1 MTVHHVPLPPFGV
14 PLHLDTLRRG
24 PRIRARVRWTDPLS
38 HHRQSRSVTVEDD
51 VTAQEFFELMRTNS
65 NRAIDPFITLSDYA
79 HAIGDQFL
87 RGVDPT
93 STAAGYRAGLRLRVL
108 PLLGHIRLREVTTGL
123 VDRAIDSWETTHSR
137 STLKNT
143 IAALT
148 RVLDEAV
155 RDDLI
160 TRNPV
165 RDRADRRYRPNT
177 ELPHA
182 KLIPAPDDVAR
193 IAAACADIHRSY
205 GDHVMLSAFLAAR
218 SSEVGGLVVGDV
230 DWKNKM
236 VTIERQCFPG
246 AGGLSIKPPKGRRA
260 RRVPIIQPLEP
271 VLRRLTMQRARNLP
285 LLRGPRG
292 GVITTAALRDATGW
306 DELVASLG
314 SPGLRRHDLRHAGA
328 TWFANVGIPIH
339 VVSDILGHAS
349 VETTRAYLHTD
360 NTALQ
365 NAGALMNEHLREAAM
380 SN

>member
-1 MTVHHVPLPPFGV
+1 MTVHHTPLPPFGV
-14 PLHLDTLRRG
+14 RLHLDTLRRG
-24 PRIRARVRWTDPLS
+24 SRIRARVRWTDPFS
-38 HHRQSRSVTVEDD
+38 RQRGSRSVTVDD
-51 VTAQEFFELMRTNS
+51 VIAAQEFFELMRASS
-65 NRAIDPFITLSDYA
+65 NRTADPLITLSDYA
-79 HAIGDQFL
+79 HAIGDRFL

-108 PLLGHIRLREVTTGL
+108 PALGHIRLRDITTGL
-123 VDRAIDSWETTHSR
+123 VDRTIDNWETSHSR

-165 RDRADRRYRPNT
+165 RDRADRRYRPHA

-182 KLIPAPDDVAR
+182 KLVPAPNDVAR
-193 IAAACADIHRSY
+193 IAATCADIHRSY

-218 SSEVGGLVVGDV
+218 SSEVGGLLVGDV
-230 DWKNKM
+230 DWASKV

-260 RRVPIIQPLEP
+260 RRVPIIEPLEP
-271 VLRRLTMQRARNLP
+271 VLHRLTTQRSRSLP

-306 DELVASLG
+306 DEMVASLG
-314 SPGLRRHDLRHAGA
+314 LRGLRRHDLRHAGA
-328 TWFANVGIPIH
+328 TWFANAGVPIH

-360 NTALQ
+360 NAALQ
-365 NAGALMNEHLREAAM
+365 NAAARVNEHLREAAM
-380 SN
+380 SS